1 MPRVSQIF
9 FPHKGF
15 CNFPVSRHFPYPKD
29 FAVFPV
35 SRHFTY
41 PKDFAVFPVSR
52 HFLFS
57 KVLETGKTTK
67 SSEKNHFFQGIW
79 SFFLFPNTFEK
90 GKCLEIGK
98 TAKSFEYG
106 KCLETGEKTAKSFE
120 YGKCLETGKTS
131 KSVEHFPY
139 SVISFFGIVGSK
151 NVQETNNSNVT
162 IVKVNT
168 QIYSLTWCQLR
179 CW

>member
-1 MPRVSQIF
+1 MSRDFVIS
-9 FPHKGF
+9 
-15 CNFPVSRHFPYPKD
+15 PVYRHF
-29 FAVFPV
+29 
-35 SRHFTY
+35 
-41 PKDFAVFPVSR
+41 
-52 HFLFS
+52 
-57 KVLETGKTTK
+57 LETGKTTK
-67 SSEKNHFFQGIW
+67 SLENNVFFQGIW

-98 TAKSFEYG
+98 TAKSFGYG
-106 KCLETGEKTAKSFE
+106 KCLETGKTAKSFE

-151 NVQETNNSNVT
+151 NVQETTNSNIT